1 MPPGRR
7 IDVSVP
13 LTGSVA
19 RVRAIGAIAAVV
31 VALAVATFASAADA
45 PAEKTTA
52 VPVPVERV
60 LVIDQE
66 GPTRPA
72 FVQFMEGFRAGV
84 AEAKG
89 VRFEVFIENLD
100 VVRLGRSVDDP
111 DRAAGWLL
119 EKYSDWQFD
128 VIVPTSA
135 VARDFVLASRERLSP
150 EARIVAY
157 ERPGDALTTGVIPRD
172 YTYVTSELTADDTVA
187 LACRLFPGSKR
198 LGLVG
203 QSEFNPAVMARYE
216 ASVRRTADERGL
228 EYVPLIDMGLSD
240 LRHRLRDFPADSVVI
255 YYGYWKDELG
265 RSYFPSEILASLCQ
279 ESKAPVFG
287 MLDTHIGQGSVG
299 GACSDLRAMGS
310 AMGRL
315 ILASRERPIPPPVTV
330 SPVII
335 LDDRALRRFRV
346 PASRI
351 PAGSRVLFREP
362 RLWDRYRPYF
372 VAGGA
377 VLALQSLLI
386 IALVTQSRRSRRAEQ
401 MVGEQRDQIAHAGRI
416 STLGQL
422 AASLA
427 HELGQPLG
435 AILNNLEAAEILL
448 RDDDSANAEELRVIV
463 RDMAS
468 DDQRAGA
475 VLDRI
480 RAMIRKQRFTVGP
493 VEVPDLIRGVLTLAG
508 PRLTSDGI
516 VVTVACDPGLPR
528 VAGDEVLLQQALLNL
543 LGNSADAIRASRAG
557 SPGAAVGTGGSRDPG
572 AITIR
577 ARRAADSVELAV
589 IDNGGGIGEGV
600 IDEALDAFATTKD
613 EGLGMGLPIVR
624 SIIEQHEGR
633 LRLDNAP
640 GYGLTVSLVVPTWKE
655 RTSA

>member
-19 RVRAIGAIAAVV
+19 RARAVGSMAVV
-31 VALAVATFASAADA
+31 LVALVVATFALAADE
-45 PAEKTTA
+45 PAEMTTA
-52 VPVPVERV
+52 EPLPIRRV

-66 GPTRPA
+66 GPTLPA
-72 FVQFMEGFRAGV
+72 FVQFMVGFRAGV

-100 VVRLGRSVDDP
+100 IVRLGRTVDDP

-119 EKYSDWQFD
+119 EKYSDWPFD
-128 VIVPTSA
+128 VIVPLGA
-135 VARDFVLASRERLSP
+135 VARDFALASRERLSP
-150 EARIVAY
+150 EARIVAF
-157 ERPGDALTTGVIPRD
+157 ELTEDALTAGALPRD
-172 YTYVTSELTADDTVA
+172 FTYVTRDSRLEETVA
-187 LACRLFPGSKR
+187 LACRLFPASR
-198 LGLVG
+198 RICLLG
-203 QSEFNPAVMARYE
+203 QSEIHPVAMARFDATVGRIAE
-216 ASVRRTADERGL
+216 ERGL

-240 LRHRLRDFPADSVVI
+240 LRRRLRELPVDSVVI
-255 YYGYWKDELG
+255 YQGYWKDELG
-265 RSYFPSEILASLCQ
+265 KKYVPSEILQSLCQ

-287 MLDTHIGQGSVG
+287 LIDTHVGQGTVG
-299 GACSDLRAMGS
+299 GACRVLDAIGG
-310 AMGRL
+310 AAGRL
-315 ILASRERPIPPPVTV
+315 VAASREQPIPPPINVPLVT
-330 SPVII
+330 I

-386 IALVTQSRRSRRAEQ
+386 VALVTQSRRRRWAEQ
-401 MVGEQRDQIAHAGRI
+401 TVAEQRDQIAHAGRI

-448 RDDDSANAEELRVIV
+448 RNHESANAEELRAIV
-463 RDMAS
+463 RDIAS
-468 DDQRAGA
+468 DDERAGA

-493 VEVPDLIRGVLTLAG
+493 VEVTGLIRGVLTLVG
-508 PRLTSDGI
+508 PRLNSDGI
-516 VVTVACDPGLPR
+516 VVKVSCDPGLPR

-557 SPGAAVGTGGSRDPG
+557 SPGGGEGPGVRRDPG
-572 AITIR
+572 EITIR
-577 ARRAADSVELAV
+577 AHWAADAVELAV
-589 IDNGGGIGEGV
+589 IDNGGGIGEGMV
-600 IDEALDAFATTKD
+600 GEVLEAFATTKD

-624 SIIEQHEGR
+624 SIVERHDGS

-640 GYGLTVSLVVPTWKE
+640 GRGLTVSLGVPVWSENTP
-655 RTSA
+655 A

>member
-7 IDVSVP
+7 IEVSVP
-13 LTGSVA
+13 LAGSGA
-19 RVRAIGAIAAVV
+19 RKRAVSSIAAVV
-31 VALAVATFASAADA
+31 VALVVAMFASGADA
-45 PAEKTTA
+45 PAEETQG
-52 VPVPVERV
+52 VPLPIRRV

-66 GPTRPA
+66 GPTLPA
-72 FVQFMEGFRAGV
+72 FVQFMAGFRAAV

-119 EKYSDWQFD
+119 EKYSDWPFD

-150 EARIVAY
+150 GARIVAF
-157 ERPGDALTTGVIPRD
+157 ERPEDALTAGVLPRD
-172 YTYVTSELTADDTVA
+172 FTYVTSDSRLEETVA
-187 LACRLFPGSKR
+187 LACQLFPGSKR
-198 LGLVG
+198 ICLVG
-203 QSEFNPAVMARYE
+203 QSEINPGVTARFD
-216 ASVRRTADERGL
+216 ASASRIAEERGL
-228 EYVPLIDMGLSD
+228 EYVPLIDLGLSD
-240 LRHRLRDFPADSVVI
+240 LRRRLRELPVDSVVI
-255 YYGYWKDELG
+255 YQGYWKDELG
-265 RSYFPSEILASLCQ
+265 KTYVPAEILQSLCQ

-287 MLDTHIGQGSVG
+287 LIDTHVGQGTVG
-299 GACSDLRAMGS
+299 GACRVLDGIGGA
-310 AMGRL
+310 AGRL
-315 ILASRERPIPPPVTV
+315 VAASHEQPIPPPINVPLVTM
-330 SPVII
+330 

-351 PAGSRVLFREP
+351 PEGSRVLFREP
-362 RLWDRYRPYF
+362 RLWDRYRPYV
-372 VAGGA
+372 VAAGA

-386 IALVTQSRRSRRAEQ
+386 VALITQSRRRRWAEQ
-401 MVGEQRDQIAHAGRI
+401 IVGEQRDQITHAGRI

-448 RDDDSANAEELRVIV
+448 RNHESANAEELRAIV
-463 RDMAS
+463 RDIAA

-493 VEVPDLIRGVLTLAG
+493 VDVPGLIRGVLTLAG
-508 PRLTSDGI
+508 PGLTSDGI
-516 VVTVACDPGLPR
+516 VVKISCDPGLPR
-528 VAGDEVLLQQALLNL
+528 VAGDEILLQQALLNL
-543 LGNSADAIRASRAG
+543 LGNSADAIRASRTG
-557 SPGAAVGTGGSRDPG
+557 SSGGGEGPGGSRDPG
-572 AITIR
+572 EITIR
-577 ARRAADSVELAV
+577 ACRAADAVELAV
-589 IDNGGGIGEGV
+589 IDNGGGIGEGMV
-600 IDEALDAFATTKD
+600 GDALEAFATTKD

-624 SIIEQHEGR
+624 SIVEQHDGK
-633 LRLDNAP
+633 LRLENMP
-640 GYGLTVSLVVPTWKE
+640 GRGLTVSLGVPVWRESTP
-655 RTSA
+655 A